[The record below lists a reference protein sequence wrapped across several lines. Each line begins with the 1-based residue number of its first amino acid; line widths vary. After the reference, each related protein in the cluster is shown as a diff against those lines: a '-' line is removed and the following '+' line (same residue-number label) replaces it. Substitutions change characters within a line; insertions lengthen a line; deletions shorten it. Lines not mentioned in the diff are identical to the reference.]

1 MVQRSEVNIAVIDD
15 DLDTDER
22 TALPGPIEVIATSRW
37 TIIATSRWTIIE
49 LQDRKDQGKC
59 RKLAA
64 GTSVA
69 VTL

>member
-1 MVQRSEVNIAVIDD
+1 MIDD

-22 TALPGPIEVIATSRW
+22 AAGPIEVIAS
-37 TIIATSRWTIIE
+37 SRWTIIE

-69 VTL
+69 VML